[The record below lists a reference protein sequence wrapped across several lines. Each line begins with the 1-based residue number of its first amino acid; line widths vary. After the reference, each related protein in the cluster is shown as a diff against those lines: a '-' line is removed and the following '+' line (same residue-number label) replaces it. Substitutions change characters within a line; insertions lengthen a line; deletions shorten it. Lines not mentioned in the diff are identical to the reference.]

1 MTRDRTVLER
11 LNAVRLIVVVM
22 ISIGYASTMAV
33 GPHAKEWLHTF
44 GYDPSWFGIQV
55 LFFLSGWLAWRSLTQ
70 GRTGLS
76 FLVSRAKRTLPWVAL
91 YTLVVVAVLYPA
103 LCNHDAPVVKGT
115 GQLGLYFIKTVL
127 LIDPGG
133 PMPGA
138 LDNALY
144 ACLLQGTI
152 WTLRWGMVA
161 YFGLL
166 ILFTIGLRNRAW
178 LAALFVITLL
188 GHLSVSW
195 WTLKTGSTLFEP
207 IIPGLRVGYAFL
219 LGALLYGARNRL
231 PSRGRSWLAITSVT
245 FGLAAF
251 HYYFLPWTHLIEVIA
266 TIGFCALAM
275 TVLQSG
281 FKPLGN
287 WPNITLPAYLG
298 IWPVTQTL
306 LALNPN
312 ITVPTLVVASLS
324 VTIAIALILRGVA
337 DLLSRPVHR
346 RVQPA

>member
-1 MTRDRTVLER
+1 MTRDRTLLER
-11 LNAVRLIVVVM
+11 LNAVRILVVVM
-22 ISIGYASTMAV
+22 IGIGYGSTMAI
-33 GPHAKEWLHTF
+33 GPHAKEWLQTF

-70 GRTGLS
+70 GRTGLT
-76 FLVSRAKRTLPWVAL
+76 FLASRAKRTLPWVAL
-91 YTLVVVAVLYPA
+91 YTLIIVAILYPA
-103 LCNHDAPVVKGT
+103 LCNHDAPVVKGA

-152 WTLRWGMVA
+152 WTLRWGMLA

-166 ILFTIGLRNRAW
+166 ILFVIGLRDRTG
-178 LAALFVITLL
+178 LAVLFAITLL

-195 WTLKTGSTLFEP
+195 WTLTTGSALLEP

-219 LGALLYGARNRL
+219 LGALVYSVRDGL
-231 PSRGRSWLAITSVT
+231 PSRGRSWLAMTGAA
-245 FGLAAF
+245 FGLAAL
-251 HYYFLPWTHLIEVIA
+251 HYYYLPWTHLIEVIA
-266 TIGFCALAM
+266 TFGFCALAM
-275 TVLQSG
+275 AVLHSG
-281 FKPLGN
+281 LKPLGN
-287 WPNITLPAYLG
+287 WPNIALPTYLG

-312 ITVPTLVVASLS
+312 IPVPTLVVASVF
-324 VTIAIALILRGVA
+324 VTVAIALILRGTA
-337 DLLSRPVHR
+337 DLIRKPVHR
-346 RVQPA
+346 RVQSA